1 MPTSAH
7 HIVTIVTVALAGCGL
22 AGCGTINEKL
32 AAGVSD
38 GDVPIA
44 VELRRADVARNECY
58 AALVTW
64 ATGLIA
70 MRSW

>member
-1 MPTSAH
+1 MIPPDE
-7 HIVTIVTVALAGCGL
+7 VLAG
-22 AGCGTINEKL
+22 
-32 AAGVSD
+32 GV

-64 ATGLIA
+64 ATGLIV

>member
-1 MPTSAH
+1 MSGFNRVVLSNLWLFKPLLLQEFQKSGPTEAM
-7 HIVTIVTVALAGCGL
+7 VR
-22 AGCGTINEKL
+22 
-32 AAGVSD
+32 

-64 ATGLIA
+64 ATGLTV